1 MTRRILTTLAASA
14 LAIFS
19 LAAQPPGGPG
29 RGFGGPR
36 GGPGGGLAYLT
47 GYLSLTEAQAAQA
60 KTIFDAAKT
69 AAQTPAGAI
78 AAARESLRTAIQSN
92 ATANIDSLAAQIG
105 TAEGQITA
113 INAKAQ
119 AQFYALLTA
128 EQKTK
133 YDSRTSGGGPRG
145 ARAPR

>member
-1 MTRRILTTLAASA
+1 MTRRIQTALVASA
-14 LAIFS
+14 LAMFS
-19 LAAQPPGGPG
+19 LAAQPPGGGG
-29 RGFGGPR
+29 RGPGGFGGGGPR
-36 GGPGGGLAYLT
+36 GIEYLT
-47 GYLSLTEAQAAQA
+47 GYLSLTEAQANQA
-60 KTIFDAAKT
+60 KTIFDGART
-69 AAQTPAGAI
+69 AAQTQTGAI
-78 AAARESLRTAIQSN
+78 SAARESLKAAIKSN

-133 YDSRTSGGGPRG
+133 YDAMGARGPRG
-145 ARAPR
+145 SR

>member
-1 MTRRILTTLAASA
+1 MFI
-14 LAIFS
+14 
-19 LAAQPPGGPG
+19 LAAQPPGGG
-29 RGFGGPR
+29 RGFGGP

-47 GYLSLTEAQAAQA
+47 GYLSLSDAQVAQA
-60 KTIFDAAKT
+60 KTIFDAART
-69 AAQTPAGAI
+69 ASQTPAGAA
-78 AAARESLRTAIQSN
+78 AAARESLRTAIKSN

-128 EQKTK
+128 DQKTK
-133 YDSRTSGGGPRG
+133 YDSRTAGGGPRG
-145 ARAPR
+145 ARAPQ

>member
-1 MTRRILTTLAASA
+1 MTRRIITTLAASA

-19 LAAQPPGGPG
+19 LSAQPARGGG
-29 RGFGGPR
+29 RGFGAS
-36 GGPGGGLAYLT
+36 GGGNLAYLT
-47 GYLSLTEAQAAQA
+47 GYLSLTEAQVAQA

-78 AAARESLRTAIQSN
+78 SAARESLRTAIKSN
-92 ATANIDSLAAQIG
+92 ATANIDSLSAQIG

-133 YDSRTSGGGPRG
+133 YDSRTSGGPRG